1 MAEQEFIRKLQKTGD
16 EGQSYILTLPKEL
29 VKELDWREH
38 QKVVIK
44 KEGKK
49 LIISDWKG

>member
-1 MAEQEFIRKLQKTGD
+1 MAVKEFVRKLQKTGED
-16 EGQSYILTLPKEL
+16 RESYIVTLPKEL
-29 VKELDWREH
+29 VKELEWREH

-49 LIISDWKG
+49 LIISDWE